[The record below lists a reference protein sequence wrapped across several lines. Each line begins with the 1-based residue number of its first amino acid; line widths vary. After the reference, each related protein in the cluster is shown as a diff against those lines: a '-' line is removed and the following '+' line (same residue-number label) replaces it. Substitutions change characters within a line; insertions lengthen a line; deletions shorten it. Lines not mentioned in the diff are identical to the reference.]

1 MNLFG
6 IFMKKSL
13 DSALKK
19 TLYLCAFV
27 FHK

>member
-1 MNLFG
+1 MYLFG
-6 IFMKKSL
+6 IFKKKSL
-13 DSALKK
+13 DSALKI